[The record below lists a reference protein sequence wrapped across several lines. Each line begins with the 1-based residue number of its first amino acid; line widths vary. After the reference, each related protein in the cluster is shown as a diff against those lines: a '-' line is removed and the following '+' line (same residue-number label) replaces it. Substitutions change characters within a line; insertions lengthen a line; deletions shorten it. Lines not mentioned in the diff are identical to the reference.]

1 MDINDEERA
10 IDAQYDELIQACRQR
25 NPLKEKDEEDIYR
38 AFALARNSHSG
49 VRRKSGEPY
58 IFHPLSVALIAV
70 REVGLGPIAVI
81 SCLLHDVV
89 EDTDITLEQ
98 ISVAFGERVA
108 RIVDGVTKISALM
121 RMTAGGAEAAAK
133 GEVDSL
139 QAENYRKILLA
150 MCDDVYVI
158 FVKLCDRLH
167 NMRTLDSMKM
177 TKRLAISSETQ
188 YLYIPLAHRL
198 GLYNIKTELEELVM
212 RYTNPAEYEE
222 IERKIEKA
230 KEVESRLQV
239 CFFSTVRRMLD
250 AEGYKYTLK
259 ARVKSV
265 YSCYKKMKNKGV
277 LFDEIYDL
285 FAMRIILDVPVE
297 REKEE
302 CFRVYASLS
311 KLFPPNPSRFR
322 DWITHPK
329 NNGYESLHTTL
340 MSPIGRWVEVQI
352 RSRRMDEVAEKGMA
366 AHFLYKENHPD
377 EVIEG
382 NPVEEWLQEIRA
394 TLENNEKSAVNLV
407 EEFKETLYTREIF
420 VFTPKGEVIKL
431 PAHATVLDFA
441 YAIHSHLGNTCMG
454 AKVNSQVKPISQV
467 LHSGDQV
474 QIITSRTM
482 QPTDDWLKIVVTS
495 KAREYV
501 RDNLRQQRREHMDSG
516 QHKFV
521 AMLAKI
527 HRINNASTQGQC
539 LRYFNL
545 RSTIDLFYQVDTGI
559 IGEDE
564 LAQCFGLAKRTPS
577 LLFLEPYRQFF
588 DQNESTP
595 HERVETVADEEAVDR
610 SEEKEG
616 DCSETMLPFLLDEG
630 YSHIETHLASCCK
643 PVQGDDV
650 IGLMERDKI
659 VVHRS
664 NCPKAMNEMSLH
676 KERIVR
682 TRWRMGEKMSFLTGI
697 AITAIDRKGMLQDI
711 TRVTSEEMNLNMRAI
726 TIEASEGVAHGIIM
740 LYVHNLAN
748 CDNLIGRLREIE
760 GIEIVKRI

>member
-1 MDINDEERA
+1 MDINEEERA
-10 IDAQYDELIQACRQR
+10 IDAKYEELIQACRQR
-25 NPLKEKDEEDIYR
+25 RPLSEKEEEDIYR
-38 AFALARNSHSG
+38 AFTLARDSHSG

-70 REVGLGPIAVI
+70 KEVGLGTIAVI

-98 ISVAFGERVA
+98 IQAAFGERVA

-121 RMTAGGAEAAAK
+121 RITNGGAEAAAK
-133 GEVDSL
+133 GDVDSL

-167 NMRTLDSMKM
+167 NMRTLGSMKE
-177 TKRLAISSETQ
+177 TKRLAISSETR

-198 GLYNIKTELEELVM
+198 GLYSIKTELEELVM
-212 RYTNPAEYEE
+212 RYTNPVEYEE
-222 IERKIEKA
+222 IERKIEQA
-230 KEVESRLQV
+230 KGVETQLRV
-239 CFFSTVRRMLD
+239 CFVSVVQKMLD
-250 AEGYKYTLK
+250 AAKYKYELK
-259 ARVKSV
+259 FRLKSV
-265 YSCYKKMKNKGV
+265 YSCYKKMQNKGV
-277 LFDEIYDL
+277 PFDEIFDL
-285 FAMRIILDVPVE
+285 YAMRIILDVPPE
-297 REKEE
+297 CEKEE
-302 CFRVYASLS
+302 CFHLYATLT
-311 KLFPPNPSRFR
+311 KLFKPNPSRFR

-329 NNGYESLHTTL
+329 NNGYESLHITL

-366 AHFLYKENHPD
+366 AHFLYKENHPN
-377 EVIEG
+377 ETIEG

-420 VFTPKGEVIKL
+420 VFTPKGEVVKL
-431 PAHATVLDFA
+431 PAHSTVLDFA
-441 YAIHSHLGNTCMG
+441 YAIHSQLGNSCMG
-454 AKVNSQVKPISQV
+454 AKVNSQVKPLQQV

-474 QIITSRTM
+474 QVITSRAV
-482 QPTDDWLKIVVTS
+482 QPTEEWLKIVATT
-495 KAREYV
+495 KARGYV
-501 RDNLRQQRREHMDSG
+501 RDNLRQQRREHMESG
-516 QHKFV
+516 QHKF
-521 AMLAKI
+521 ADILNKL
-527 HRINNASTQGQC
+527 HRTDTAATLGQC

-545 RSTIDLFYQVDTGI
+545 RSTIDLFYQVDIGI
-559 IGEDE
+559 IGELE
-564 LAQCFGLAKRTPS
+564 LAQCFGLAKRPPD
-577 LLFLEPYRQFF
+577 LLFLGPYRQFF
-588 DQNESTP
+588 DS
-595 HERVETVADEEAVDR
+595 DEEKVTDSVAAAPLPHDKAATDD
-610 SEEKEG
+610 EC
-616 DCSETMLPFLLDEG
+616 DCRDTAYPFLLDEG
-630 YSHIETHLASCCK
+630 YNHSEVHPASCCK

-650 IGLMERDKI
+650 VGLMKDDKI

-664 NCPKAMNEMSLH
+664 NCPHAMNEMSLH

-682 TRWRMGEKMSFLTGI
+682 TQWRTGEKMQFLTGI

-711 TRVTSEEMNLNMRAI
+711 TRITSQEMNLNIRAI

-748 CDNLIGRLREIE
+748 CDNLVTRLREIE